1 MSRTYLTFGDIA
13 GKLTMLRVECT
24 RCERKGRYNVA
35 KLLAQHGHRG
45 NMSKMG
51 LRPERRLSLSNS
63 LEAKRLELLRKLIP
77 TASGGYVSGI
87 LKGKK
92 PAVSPIMQPTKFEF
106 VIKRKDGGHVRAD
119 VPRRSSSRLP
129 TRYANR
135 RITPRAQTQSVW
147 SW

>member
-63 LEAKRLELLRKLIP
+63 LEPKRLELLHKLIP

-87 LKGKK
+87 LKGEK
-92 PAVSPIMQPTKFEF
+92 PADSPVMQPTKFEF
-106 VIKRKDGGHVRAD
+106 VINVKTAD
-119 VPRRSSSRLP
+119 TLR
-129 TRYANR
+129 
-135 RITPRAQTQSVW
+135 
-147 SW
+147 